1 MNDHT
6 TIIKV
11 LVVAPNWLGDA
22 VLAMPAI
29 ARVRGLFPD
38 SRITVLG
45 LPHICE
51 LFKESPY
58 ADQRLTYSD
67 TLLSTIRN
75 IKKEKF
81 DLAILFPNSFRT
93 ALIVYLARIPL
104 RCGYNRDGRGVMLNM
119 PLKVTKEIRDLDQ
132 VEYYRN
138 IVNSSVCHPELVS
151 GSQAKRSRNKFGM
164 TEEDHREVVFSGEQ
178 KRREWLHLSQDELQ
192 HANKILKNYNIPSG
206 SLIIGINPGAAYG
219 SAKRWY
225 PERFA
230 QVSSALVTRYKA
242 TVIIFGSQQELGIA
256 TEIEDLSGIPVI
268 NMAGKT
274 NIRELMALIKQC
286 NAFITNDSGPMHIA
300 AALNVPV
307 VAIFGSTDPGKT
319 GPMGDGNIVIRK
331 DADCSPCFKRKCPTN
346 LKCMDLIT
354 VEDVIAG
361 VDRILR

>member
-6 TIIKV
+6 TIKKV

-58 ADQRLTYSD
+58 ADQRLIYSD

-81 DLAILFPNSFRT
+81 DLTILLPNSIRT
-93 ALIVYLARIPL
+93 ALMVYLARIPL

-119 PLKVTKEIRDLDQ
+119 GIKVDARTKELSQ
-132 VEYYRN
+132 TEYYIN
-138 IVNSSVCHPELVS
+138 IVNSVIQKIS
-151 GSQAKRSRNKFGM
+151 GNDKKIPLNPPLEKG
-164 TEEDHREVVFSGEQ
+164 GEGGF
-178 KRREWLHLSQDELQ
+178 EWLHISLEETQ

-230 QVSSALVTRYKA
+230 RVSSALVTRYKA

-256 TEIEDLSGIPVI
+256 TEIEDLSEVPVI

-286 NAFITNDSGPMHIA
+286 TVFITNDSGPMHIA
-300 AALNVPV
+300 AALNIPV
-307 VAIFGSTDPGKT
+307 VAIFGSTDPEKT
-319 GPMGDGNIVIRK
+319 GPMGDGNIIIRK
-331 DADCSPCFKRKCPTN
+331 GADCSPCFKRKCPTD

-361 VDRILR
+361 VDRILQ

>member
-1 MNDHT
+1 MVLDAPKMEDKALMRKDLG
-6 TIIKV
+6 IRKV

-29 ARVRGLFPD
+29 ARVRGFFPA

-93 ALIVYLARIPL
+93 ALIVHLARIPL
-104 RCGYNRDGRGVMLNM
+104 RCGYNRDGRGVMLNRAIKM
-119 PLKVTKEIRDLDQ
+119 DAKTKKLPQ
-132 VEYYRN
+132 TEYYQN
-138 IVNSSVCHPELVS
+138 IVNYIIKEITLPFKGRDRV
-151 GSQAKRSRNKFGM
+151 GM
-164 TEEDHREVVFSGEQ
+164 GL
-178 KRREWLHLSQDELQ
+178 LHLSQDELQ
-192 HANKILKNYNIPSG
+192 HANEILHNFNIPPG

-230 QVSSALVTRYKA
+230 RVSSALVTRYNA

-256 TEIEDLSGIPVI
+256 TEIEDLSGVPVI

-286 NAFITNDSGPMHIA
+286 TVFITNDSGPMHIA
-300 AALNVPV
+300 AALNIPV
-307 VAIFGSTDPGKT
+307 VAIFGSTDPEKT
-319 GPMGDGNIVIRK
+319 GPMGDGNIIIRK
-331 DADCSPCFKRKCPTN
+331 GADCSPCFKRKCPTD
-346 LKCMDLIT
+346 LRCMDLIT